1 MKSKFKV
8 IVCSNSAI
16 DYLEYDKQIDIFRSM
31 IHFGDESF
39 NDFIDLD
46 AKTFYDRIKKGT

>member
-1 MKSKFKV
+1 
-8 IVCSNSAI
+8 
-16 DYLEYDKQIDIFRSM
+16 M

-46 AKTFYDRIKKGT
+46 AKTFYDRIKKNLIMYLKQVMYPGFIYA